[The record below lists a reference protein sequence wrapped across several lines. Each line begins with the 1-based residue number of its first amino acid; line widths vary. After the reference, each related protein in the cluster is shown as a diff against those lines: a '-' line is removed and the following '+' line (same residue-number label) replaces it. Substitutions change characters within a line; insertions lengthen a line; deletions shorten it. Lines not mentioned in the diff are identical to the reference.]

1 MEDLRQWKYF
11 LLCRHCKRAT
21 RGRSQRCLN
30 LFDPSWTLQHFVS
43 HSEDVLPALDKRG
56 NAASQ
61 ANVHNWINRAEEQS
75 SRSLYQV
82 CIARELSTKN
92 AHLDVWWTHVL
103 APRLLLFMHRTDL
116 ADELL
121 QYMVKQGAFK
131 VRSLVPAHLLRETG
145 LVRGNG
151 QHEQTPSSRSV
162 NLRSKKEGLRAGTS
176 SLDRSKVEA
185 PAESFEPER
194 KHNDEE
200 DRLLGLFVKFSRF
213 SVRLTTRMA
222 DIDELKS
229 ICLAPS
235 EESRAA
241 SAIPESPQ
249 GRLMTEGSL
258 SSEQGMANGRRGQNV
273 PIWRVD
279 PWKKPW
285 QAKGWS
291 NGFRPDQKP
300 KNTTAASRKIELRDI
315 IASMG

>member
-11 LLCRHCKRAT
+11 LLCRYCKRAT
-21 RGRSQRCLN
+21 RGRSQRRLN
-30 LFDPSWTLQHFVS
+30 FFDPSWTLQHFVS
-43 HSEDVLPALDKRG
+43 HSEDVLPALDTRG
-56 NAASQ
+56 NAADQ
-61 ANVHNWINRAEEQS
+61 ANAKTWMARAEEQS
-75 SRSLYQV
+75 SRSLYQA

-92 AHLDVWWTHVL
+92 AHLDIWWTHVL

-116 ADELL
+116 AGELL

-131 VRSLVPAHLLRETG
+131 VRSLVPAHLLREAGT
-145 LVRGNG
+145 VRGNR
-151 QHEQTPSSRSV
+151 QHEQTASSGSA
-162 NLRSKKEGLRAGTS
+162 NLRSRKEGLYAGTPP
-176 SLDRSKVEA
+176 LDRSKVEGS
-185 PAESFEPER
+185 AESSRPEG
-194 KHNDEE
+194 KHDDEE
-200 DRLLGLFVKFSRF
+200 DRLLGLFVEVSRL
-213 SVRLTTRMA
+213 SVQLTTRMA

-229 ICLAPS
+229 TYLAPS

-249 GRLMTEGSL
+249 GRLMTEGPL

-279 PWKKPW
+279 PWKKPC